1 MRACPQFCGVVYAG
15 AHRLVVFGRD
25 GYASDFAIIA
35 GAFEGRELH
44 HMFFFCISGKIC
56 RLYVLYV
63 YIYMRMVTQHVHSL
77 APKVILTTTPPTH
90 KR

>member
-44 HMFFFCISGKIC
+44 HILLLLLMLFVSFFLYIGQNLSSVCAVCIY
-56 RLYVLYV
+56 LYAHGDATRTLSYP
-63 YIYMRMVTQHVHSL
+63 
-77 APKVILTTTPPTH
+77 PK
-90 KR
+90 